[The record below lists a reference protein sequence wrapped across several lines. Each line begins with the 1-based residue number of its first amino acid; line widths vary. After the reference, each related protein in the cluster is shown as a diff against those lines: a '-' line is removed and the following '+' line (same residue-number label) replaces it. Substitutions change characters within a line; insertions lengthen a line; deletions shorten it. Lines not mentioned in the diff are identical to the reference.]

1 MATPLRLQLRPDDPA
16 NVLAPI
22 VQDYREHFE
31 ARRYQAKRV
40 RRYVASV
47 FHFGHW
53 LRSEDWAVQ
62 NVDEA
67 VVGRFISDHLPNCTC
82 PRPVQGNPIINRA
95 ALNHLIRILY
105 AKGIIHRPV
114 ADPITRELALF
125 DEKMTQV
132 WGLAQGTRDHRCRII
147 RRLLKAQFGSGSIDP
162 TSISPSTIR
171 SFVLDDATWSRSTI
185 RVMAGAV
192 RCYLR
197 HRKLLGDNVTD
208 LMHAVP
214 QPACWG
220 QTKLPEALSGNEL
233 EQLFRSFDAACPSRR
248 RGYAM
253 VRCLADLGLRS
264 SEVVRLSLDDIDWQ
278 AGTIR
283 ITLGKGRRADVL
295 PLPGATG
302 EAIADYLLHERP
314 KTTCRQIFVRHVAP
328 LGEPVGRRVVQKAV
342 HAAYHRLGWD
352 RTRVHILRHT
362 LATRLVN
369 AGTPMKQIADV
380 LRHRSI
386 VTSATYTRVDSS
398 RLSAVA
404 LCWPGSVA

>member
-1 MATPLRLQLRPDDPA
+1 MIMTRSRLWRADSLGSRPIRQSA
-16 NVLAPI
+16 G
-22 VQDYREHFE
+22 RS
-31 ARRYQAKRV
+31 ARRFSSRLHIILSFRLISHQRGDQAWPHLSDFNSALRILPTFSHRSSKTIASTSKQGAIRPNAFAVMSRASSISGIGCV
-40 RRYVASV
+40 RKI
-47 FHFGHW
+47 W
-53 LRSEDWAVQ
+53 RSRMSTKQSSADS
-62 NVDEA
+62 
-67 VVGRFISDHLPNCTC
+67 F
-82 PRPVQGNPIINRA
+82 PIICPTA
-95 ALNHLIRILY
+95 
-105 AKGIIHRPV
+105 PV
-114 ADPITRELALF
+114 HALF
-125 DEKMTQV
+125 
-132 WGLAQGTRDHRCRII
+132 
-147 RRLLKAQFGSGSIDP
+147 S
-162 TSISPSTIR
+162 
-171 SFVLDDATWSRSTI
+171 
-185 RVMAGAV
+185 
-192 RCYLR
+192 
-197 HRKLLGDNVTD
+197 VTD

-214 QPACWG
+214 QPACSG

-233 EQLFRSFDAACPSRR
+233 EQLFRSFDMACPSRR
-248 RGYAM
+248 RSYAM

-278 AGTIR
+278 VGTIR

-314 KTTCRQIFVRHVAP
+314 KTTCRNIFVRHVAP

-342 HAAYHRLGWD
+342 HAAYRRLGWD